1 MRLLLALL
9 VGSGLT
15 AGTADLL
22 AAQAKVIKV
31 EEETVHI
38 GVGMDREVKVGTVAE
53 IYRQTEPIIH
63 PVTGENLGSPK
74 VKVAEIEIAKVGPTF
89 SSGSYVVQYAPVK
102 VGDLVEGLEV
112 APTPEEQVRSEVADA
127 RAEIKA
133 LAMSLAQEIKA
144 NKKGI
149 DDLRG
154 TLRRLSSSERRLTN
168 LINAVAN
175 VRERMVVIE
184 GQVRNLEAKQQ
195 AIIEQDSAEVQAL
208 SAENWHELNVLRR
221 GDEEAIYLKVGDRF
235 YRLSFDEDRLIE
247 ETPMPMAAAG
257 AAAMP
262 AGDAEDDM
270 SSEKGLFDEESTE
283 EEEATPWY
291 LEYWW
296 IAPIAGLLGAVLL
309 FVLKAMRRAVE
320 DEPAEG
326 AADEQNGFI
335 EVADDD
341 EEMLEDIP
349 EPDDIK
355 VPEPEQ

>member
-1 MRLLLALL
+1 MRSLLALL
-9 VGSGLT
+9 MGIGLLAGS
-15 AGTADLL
+15 ADRL

-38 GVGMDREVKVGTVAE
+38 GVGVDREVKTGTVAE

-74 VKVAEIEIAKVGPTF
+74 VKVAEIEITKVGPTF
-89 SSGSYVVQYAPVK
+89 SSGTYVVKYAPVK

-112 APTPEEQVRSEVADA
+112 APTAEEQMRSEVADA

-184 GQVRNLEAKQQ
+184 GHVRDLEAKQQ

-235 YRLSFDEDRLIE
+235 YRLSFEEDRLIE
-247 ETPMPMAAAG
+247 ETPMAMAAAG
-257 AAAMP
+257 TGAMP
-262 AGDAEDDM
+262 AAEAEADM
-270 SSEKGLFDEESTE
+270 SEEMGLFDEETE

-291 LEYWW
+291 LAYWW
-296 IAPIAGLLGAVLL
+296 VAPIVGLLGAVLL
-309 FVLKAMRRAVE
+309 FIVKAMRRPVE
-320 DEPAEG
+320 DEPEEG
-326 AADEQNGFI
+326 AAEEQNGFI
-335 EVADDD
+335 EVADD
-341 EEMLEDIP
+341 EEMIEDIP
-349 EPDDIK
+349 EPDDLE

>member
-1 MRLLLALL
+1 MRSLLALL
-9 VGSGLT
+9 MGIGLL
-15 AGTADLL
+15 AVTADRL

-31 EEETVHI
+31 EEGTVHI
-38 GVGMDREVKVGTVAE
+38 GVGVDRDVKAGTVAE

-74 VKVAEIEIAKVGPTF
+74 VKVAEIEITKVGPTF
-89 SSGSYVVQYAPVK
+89 SAGNYVVQYAPVK
-102 VGDLVEGLEV
+102 VGDLVEGLDV
-112 APTPEEQVRSEVADA
+112 APTAEEQVRSEVADA

-184 GQVRNLEAKQQ
+184 GHVRDLEMKQQ
-195 AIIEQDSAEVQAL
+195 AIIQQDSAEVQAL

-235 YRLSFDEDRLIE
+235 YRLSFEEDRLIE

-262 AGDAEDDM
+262 AEAAEDDM
-270 SSEKGLFDEESTE
+270 ASEKGLFDEEAT

-291 LEYWW
+291 FAYWW
-296 IAPIAGLLGAVLL
+296 VAPIVGLLGAVLL
-309 FVLKAMRRAVE
+309 FVLKAMRRPVE
-320 DEPAEG
+320 DDAAEDG
-326 AADEQNGFI
+326 ADEPNGFI

-341 EEMLEDIP
+341 DEMLVDVPDVDDVAEEEP
-349 EPDDIK
+349 EP
-355 VPEPEQ
+355 